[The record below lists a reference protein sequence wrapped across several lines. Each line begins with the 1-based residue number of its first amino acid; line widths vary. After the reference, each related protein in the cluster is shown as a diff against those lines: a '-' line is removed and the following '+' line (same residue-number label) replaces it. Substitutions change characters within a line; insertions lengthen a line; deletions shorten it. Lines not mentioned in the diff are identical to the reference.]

1 MAVDLLAGQSPSVRC
16 AICAQPAR
24 RGATLCEQCKAAVQ
38 RARHVPSVRSEHIPH
53 PVSLPSSMSPAGRSV
68 PHERPA
74 RGSRAGTSPILGG
87 WATYATL
94 IAFGLAVCLTGYL
107 AMGDY
112 ANGFSAR
119 PETPATGTP
128 AAARSEGASRQMPSL
143 AVDAEVPAAG
153 VAAEDL
159 DPLPAMPAARASS
172 EHRPSRDAK
181 ASVPFPPLDARD
193 VIESGPKPAVPEP
206 ARVVI
211 AATTPEPAA
220 PDRWQLLASALAN
233 CDRENF
239 IAGLVCKERAR
250 LQYCEGEWG
259 KAPQCPAGAPSSNT
273 R

>member
-1 MAVDLLAGQSPSVRC
+1 
-16 AICAQPAR
+16 
-24 RGATLCEQCKAAVQ
+24 
-38 RARHVPSVRSEHIPH
+38 
-53 PVSLPSSMSPAGRSV
+53 
-68 PHERPA
+68 
-74 RGSRAGTSPILGG
+74 
-87 WATYATL
+87 
-94 IAFGLAVCLTGYL
+94 
-107 AMGDY
+107 
-112 ANGFSAR
+112 
-119 PETPATGTP
+119 
-128 AAARSEGASRQMPSL
+128 MPSL

-193 VIESGPKPAVPEP
+193 VIELGPKPAVPEP

>member
-24 RGATLCEQCKAAVQ
+24 RGATLCEQCKAAVL
-38 RARHVPSVRSEHIPH
+38 RARHVPTVRSELIPH
-53 PVSLPSSMSPAGRSV
+53 PVSVPSSASLAARSDPHMRSARAPHAG
-68 PHERPA
+68 A
-74 RGSRAGTSPILGG
+74 SPILGG

-112 ANGFSAR
+112 ANTFSAR

-128 AAARSEGASRQMPSL
+128 ATARGEGASHPLPSL
-143 AVDAEVPAAG
+143 ALDAEAPVAG
-153 VAAEDL
+153 ADDSEV
-159 DPLPAMPAARASS
+159 DPWPSVPAARASP
-172 EHRPSRDAK
+172 EQRPPRDAK
-181 ASVPFPPLDARD
+181 ASVPYPPLDARD
-193 VIESGPKPAVPEP
+193 VIVPGPKPVVPEP
-206 ARVVI
+206 VPVVA

-259 KAPQCPAGAPSSNT
+259 KAPQCPAGATSSNT